1 MIHVLMG
8 WFDRLFGTG
17 RLWVPSCFHLVQ
29 WPQVRPGKTGIAAA
43 RRQARKQR
51 NQRNQRRARRAG

>member
-1 MIHVLMG
+1 MMR
-8 WFDRLFGTG
+8 RLFGLISALFGTP
-17 RLWVPSCFHLVQ
+17 RLWVPNCFHLVQ

-51 NQRNQRRARRAG
+51 NLRRARRGG